1 MNFTVKNSVTDIVLI
16 AGEPSGDLLG
26 AKLIAELKNLF
37 PCAKFSGVGGKNMI
51 SQGLQ
56 PIFAME
62 DLTVMGF
69 VEVLPYLPK
78 LISRINQTAE
88 YLKQKQPQIVITIDS
103 PDFCFRVIKKIK
115 DQTNIKKVH
124 LIAPSVWA
132 YRAGRAQK
140 IAKLYDLLLAILP
153 FEPPY
158 FEKYGL
164 KTVFIGHPII
174 EKIPD
179 FSKKD
184 LFNKKFRTEN
194 NIEENDL
201 VICLTPGSRKS
212 EVKKIFPELIKA
224 INLLAKENTNLKI
237 VIPLVN
243 KTQDLV
249 KSMASD
255 LRVNYSLINDQDRT
269 AMFFACDY
277 AIAKSG
283 TNALE
288 FSLFKIPLIVCYKIN
303 WLSYYLIKMMVKIK
317 FANLLNLILN
327 QEAIPELLQKDCNAY
342 NIYQNIS
349 KFITNNQ
356 LTNNQINLCQLA
368 LKELGLNSNISASK
382 KSAKAIFQII
392 ND

>member
-1 MNFTVKNSVTDIVLI
+1 M
-16 AGEPSGDLLG
+16 
-26 AKLIAELKNLF
+26 
-37 PCAKFSGVGGKNMI
+37 
-51 SQGLQ
+51 GLSSWSS
-56 PIFAME
+56 
-62 DLTVMGF
+62 
-69 VEVLPYLPK
+69 K
-78 LISRINQTAE
+78 
-88 YLKQKQPQIVITIDS
+88 
-103 PDFCFRVIKKIK
+103 
-115 DQTNIKKVH
+115 
-124 LIAPSVWA
+124 
-132 YRAGRAQK
+132 K

-179 FSKKD
+179 FSSKN
-184 LFNKKFRTEN
+184 LLSKKFRTKN
-194 NIEENDL
+194 NIEESDL

-249 KSMASD
+249 KSMAID
-255 LRVNYSLINDQDRT
+255 LKVNYSLINDQDRT

-327 QEAIPELLQKDCNAY
+327 KEAIPELLQKDCNASK
-342 NIYQNIS
+342 IYQKIS
-349 KFITNNQ
+349 EFITNNQ
-356 LTNNQINLCQLA
+356 LANNQINLCQTA
-368 LKELGLNSNISASK
+368 LRELGLNSDISASK
-382 KSAKAIFQII
+382 KSANAIFQII

>member
-1 MNFTVKNSVTDIVLI
+1 MNFTVKNSVTEIVLI

-26 AKLIAELKNLF
+26 AKLIAELKILF
-37 PCAKFSGVGGKNMI
+37 PYAKFSGVGGKNMI

-56 PIFAME
+56 PIFPME

-69 VEVLPYLPK
+69 VEVVPYLPK

-88 YLKQKQPQIVITIDS
+88 YLRQKQPQIVITIDS

-132 YRAGRAQK
+132 YRAGRAKK

-179 FSKKD
+179 FSFKD
-184 LFNKKFRTEN
+184 MLNKKFRTEN

-249 KSMASD
+249 KSMAID
-255 LRVNYSLINDQDRT
+255 LKVNYSLINDQDRT

-327 QEAIPELLQKDCNAY
+327 QEVIPELLQRDCNASK
-342 NIYQNIS
+342 IYQKIS
-349 KFITNNQ
+349 EFITNNQ
-356 LTNNQINLCQLA
+356 LANNQINLCQTA
-368 LKELGLNSNISASK
+368 LRELGLNSDISASK
-382 KSAKAIFQII
+382 KSANAIFQII